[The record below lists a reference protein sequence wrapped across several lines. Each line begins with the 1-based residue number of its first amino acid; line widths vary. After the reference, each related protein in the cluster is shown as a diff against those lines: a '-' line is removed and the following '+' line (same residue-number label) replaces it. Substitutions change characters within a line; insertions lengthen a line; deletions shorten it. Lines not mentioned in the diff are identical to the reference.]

1 MTSTEAD
8 CDSPASLYQESA
20 RVLENNQPN
29 TVRNS
34 VTPSSSSYSTSTI
47 SSTATTSPI
56 VGGSIS
62 SNSVATT
69 VGRAITKN
77 NQHLPQNYSRDFQVP
92 SEPLFNQRQHSFG
105 SNEGPPQAW
114 VKPTHLQRQHS
125 YHSLAAG
132 AGGFSKQ
139 QRPQLQGYFHNSGVS
154 KTQRFPVGFGRQPSL
169 QHDPPSHYL
178 SSGFQVFDQP
188 VYTTSVTNSGGYEGP
203 LIPPPGFP
211 LRDISAVTNNSSTIA
226 DLSNQMLAAS
236 ISAPMTSTNSVWSN
250 TATNF
255 NADGDYEDSDSEED
269 DLTHPN
275 KFPSGVKVKQ
285 MKNTVYDPLAAQSRS
300 ETQHV
305 KYYQKDLVRIC
316 RCGQYS
322 QMEGALSHGRN
333 NDCDGYEIHYSQKCK
348 WKAYDDFKTGARVL
362 IRLCKCYKPT

>member
-1 MTSTEAD
+1 MTSIETD

-20 RVLENNQPN
+20 RVLENHQPN

-34 VTPSSSSYSTSTI
+34 VTPSSSSSSYSTSTI

-105 SNEGPPQAW
+105 RNEGPPQAW

-169 QHDPPSHYL
+169 QHDPPSHYQ

-188 VYTTSVTNSGGYEGP
+188 VYTTSVTNSGSSPASVSNVRYIRPPVSPPTGGYEGP

-211 LRDISAVTNNSSTIA
+211 LHDISAVTNNVS
-226 DLSNQMLAAS
+226 
-236 ISAPMTSTNSVWSN
+236 
-250 TATNF
+250 
-255 NADGDYEDSDSEED
+255 
-269 DLTHPN
+269 
-275 KFPSGVKVKQ
+275 
-285 MKNTVYDPLAAQSRS
+285 MKT
-300 ETQHV
+300 
-305 KYYQKDLVRIC
+305 KLVQFSLNVSC
-316 RCGQYS
+316 C
-322 QMEGALSHGRN
+322 
-333 NDCDGYEIHYSQKCK
+333 
-348 WKAYDDFKTGARVL
+348 
-362 IRLCKCYKPT
+362 